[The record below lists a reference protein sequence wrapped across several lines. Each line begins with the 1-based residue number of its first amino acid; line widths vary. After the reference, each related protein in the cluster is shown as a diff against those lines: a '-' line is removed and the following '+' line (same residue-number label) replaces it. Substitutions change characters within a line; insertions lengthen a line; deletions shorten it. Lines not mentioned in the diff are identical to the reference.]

1 MKHSQKISVQLLA
14 EILAQ
19 NEINDIVISPGSRN
33 AALTIEFTNDK
44 RFTTYSVVDER
55 SAAFFA
61 LGISKKIKKPVAIC
75 CTSGSAVANYYPA
88 ITEAFYA
95 NIPLLI
101 LSADRPEN
109 FVDNFDGQTIRQR
122 NIFELHS
129 AGNFQL
135 TENEDEKSINFN
147 ELQITKAIEMLFTM
161 SSPIHINIP
170 FSEPLYEQ
178 TFDSL
183 VLPKNYKIQSLNTD
197 FQINNELFSIW
208 NASPRKMILCGMLP
222 KEIELQQLL
231 STLSVDNSL
240 VILTETTSNLYN
252 DNFFPTIDKLLF
264 TFDDNFL
271 QEFQPELLLT
281 IGQNVVSKKVK
292 DFLRQS
298 TLKHHWHLDEYWQP
312 NTYFQ
317 LTEKL
322 KCDKKYFLKEL
333 VKNSKKICSDYF
345 QNWKNLEQHKKNHH
359 QEYLQKIGFSDLK
372 VFEFLSENIAENTC
386 IHFSNSSVIRYS
398 QLFDFNDKF
407 EIHCNRGTSGI
418 DGCTSTFIGF
428 AMKNHQQKNLF
439 ITGDISF
446 FYDNNALWNNYLSNN
461 CKIIL
466 LNNGGGNIFKI
477 IPGPDSTEALEQYFE
492 TKHHR
497 NARLLAEMYD
507 LHYFYVNDLPS
518 LEVEFFAFDEDEF
531 PSILEIDTSQIDN
544 ASILRKYFLYL

>member
-19 NEINDIVISPGSRN
+19 NEIYDIVISPGSRN

-44 RFTTYSVVDER
+44 RFTTYSIVDER

-61 LGISKKIKKPVAIC
+61 LGISKKVKKPVTIC

-101 LSADRPEN
+101 ISADRPEN
-109 FVDNFDGQTIRQR
+109 FVDNFDGQTIRQH

-135 TENEDEKSINFN
+135 TENEDEKSILRN
-147 ELQITKAIEMLFTM
+147 EKLICEALQICIEK
-161 SSPIHINIP
+161 SSPVHINFP

-183 VLPKNYKIQSLNTD
+183 VLPKNYIIKPLNTE
-197 FQINNELFSIW
+197 FQINKVLFSIW
-208 NASPRKMILCGMLP
+208 NATPRKMILCGMLP
-222 KEIELQQLL
+222 KDIELQQLL
-231 STLSVDNSL
+231 STFSADNSL
-240 VILTETTSNLYN
+240 VILTETTSNLYY

-264 TFDDNFL
+264 TFDDDFL
-271 QEFQPELLLT
+271 QKFQPELLLT

-292 DFLRQS
+292 DFLRKS
-298 TLKHHWHLDEYWQP
+298 KLKHHWHLDEFWQP

-322 KCDKKYFLKEL
+322 NYDKKYFLKEL
-333 VKNSKKICSDYF
+333 VKNSKKINSDYF
-345 QNWKNLEQHKKNHH
+345 QDWKNLEKHKKNHH
-359 QEYLQKIGFSDLK
+359 YEYLQKIGFSDLK

-398 QLFDFNDKF
+398 QLFDFNSKF

-418 DGCTSTFIGF
+418 DGCTSTFLGF
-428 AMKNHQQKNLF
+428 AMKNHLQKSLF

-446 FYDNNALWNNYLSNN
+446 FYDSNALWNNYIPNN

-466 LNNGGGNIFKI
+466 LNNGGGNIFRI

-492 TKHHR
+492 TKHKR
-497 NARLLAEMYD
+497 NAKFLSEMY
-507 LHYFYVNDLPS
+507 HFNYYYVNDLQY
-518 LEVEFFAFDEDEF
+518 LEPEFFAFDEANS
-531 PSILEIDTSQIDN
+531 PSILEIDTSKIDN
-544 ASILRKYFLYL
+544 ATILRKYFLYL